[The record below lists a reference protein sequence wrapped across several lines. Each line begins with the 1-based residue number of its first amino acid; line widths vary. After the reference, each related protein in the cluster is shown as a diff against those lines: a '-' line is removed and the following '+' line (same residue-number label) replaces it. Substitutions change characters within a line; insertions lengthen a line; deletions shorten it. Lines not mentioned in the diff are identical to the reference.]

1 MSAFAFFVG
10 GVLPY
15 LTIVLFVV
23 GMGYR
28 FWDWFG
34 TKQPGKMTLYPAP
47 KSAAK
52 GVLAEALLFPSLFKG
67 DRVLWVMSWVF
78 HATLALV
85 AIGHLRVVTG
95 LIDQALIGLGMT
107 EGGVDTMSGVAGGG
121 AGIVLLLTGVLLLV
135 RRLTLQRAREVSGVG
150 DYFALVLLI
159 TIIVTGNAM
168 RFSGVHFDLET
179 TRVWAVSLVT
189 FAPIVPVNGA
199 FLAHA
204 LVGQLLFI
212 YIPFSKILHF
222 GGIFFTHALVKGS

>member
-1 MSAFAFFVG
+1 VSAFAFFVG

-15 LTIVLFVV
+15 LTIVLFV
-23 GMGYR
+23 GLMGYR
-28 FWDWFG
+28 LWDWYS

-47 KSAAK
+47 NSAAR

-67 DRVLWVMSWVF
+67 DRVLWGMSWVF

-85 AIGHLRVVTG
+85 ALGHLRVITG
-95 LIDQALIGLGMT
+95 LIDSGLIGLGMSP
-107 EGGVDTMSGVAGGG
+107 EGVDMMSSGAGGA
-121 AGIVLLLTGVLLLV
+121 AGVVLLLTGVLLLV
-135 RRLTLQRAREVSGVG
+135 RRLTVRRAREISGFG

-179 TRVWAVSLVT
+179 TRMWAVSLVT
-189 FAPIVPVNGA
+189 LAPIVPENSA

-222 GGIFFTHALVKGS
+222 GGIFFTQALVKGS